1 MAYIPSRRLE
11 RVVLPATEPLTLAEA
26 KLYLRV
32 DGSSED
38 TLITQLMDAAR
49 ETAEAYLRRSL
60 ITQQWKLSYEGYF
73 PQRVYLSMGP
83 VTSIVRVSKKTKAGT
98 VTDISTTAYYL
109 GVPDQLVL
117 TELVAEHLVEVVYGA
132 GYGTASDVPQAIR
145 QGMLAHIAAM
155 FDSRSEAGSLPETSK
170 ALYQPY
176 RGTGM

>member
-1 MAYIPSRRLE
+1 MAYVPSRRLE

-38 TLITQLMDAAR
+38 TLITQLITAAR

-60 ITQQWKLSYEGYF
+60 ITQQWKLTYEEYF
-73 PQRVYLSMGP
+73 PQRTYLSMGP
-83 VTSIVRVSKKTKAGT
+83 VTSIVRVSKKTKAGA
-98 VTDISTTAYYL
+98 VTDVSTAAYYL

-117 TELVAEHLVEVVYGA
+117 TEVVAENTVEVVYGA
-132 GYGTASDVPQAIR
+132 GYGTSSDVPQAIR

-155 FDSRSEAGSLPETSK
+155 YDGRSEATALPESSK

-176 RGTGM
+176 RGTGL

>member
-11 RVVLPATEPLTLAEA
+11 RIVLPATEPLTLVEA

-32 DGSSED
+32 DGASED
-38 TLITQLMDAAR
+38 SLITQLITSAR
-49 ETAEAYLRRSL
+49 EIAEAYLRRSL
-60 ITQQWKLSYEGYF
+60 ITQQWKLTYEEYF

-83 VTSIVRVSKKTKAGT
+83 VTGIVRVSKKTKAGV

-109 GVPDQLVL
+109 GIPDQLVL

-132 GYGTASDVPQAIR
+132 GYGSASDVPQAIR
-145 QGMLAHIAAM
+145 QGILAHIAAM
-155 FDSRSEAGSLPETSK
+155 FDSRSEAAYLPETSK

-176 RGTGM
+176 RGMGM